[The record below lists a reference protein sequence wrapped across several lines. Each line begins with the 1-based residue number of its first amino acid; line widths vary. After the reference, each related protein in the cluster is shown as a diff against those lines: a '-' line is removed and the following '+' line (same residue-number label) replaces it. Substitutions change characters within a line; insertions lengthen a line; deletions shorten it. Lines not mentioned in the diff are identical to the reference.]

1 MSTDKQ
7 IVANQLNAQKSTGP
21 KTPEGR
27 AAVRLNGL
35 KHGLTASTLV
45 LEGEDQSEFHELLD
59 SIEAEHQPTTPTEE
73 TIVRQIAMATWQ
85 LRRFYHIEAGFFTT
99 RLIEKKDYLKR
110 FRKLDPGDR
119 LAIVVQSDC
128 LGANALAKISLYGG
142 RLERSI
148 YRALHELERLRARG
162 QAKKPN
168 QTDLK
173 NQTQSAKS
181 VEQVPDLPGKQ
192 INNIPPERQTPAP
205 VIPID
210 NPPHRPASIAKPTP
224 PEADMQ

>member
-7 IVANQLNAQKSTGP
+7 IAANQLNAQKSTGP

-45 LEGEDQSEFHELLD
+45 LEGENQSEFDELLD

-128 LGANALAKISLYGG
+128 LGANALAKICIYGA

-148 YRALHELERLRARG
+148 YRALHELERLRARR
-162 QAKKPN
+162 QAESQGPDRFEKPN
-168 QTDLK
+168 
-173 NQTQSAKS
+173 
-181 VEQVPDLPGKQ
+181 PIGKQ

-210 NPPHRPASIAKPTP
+210 NPPQRPASIAKPIP

>member
-7 IVANQLNAQKSTGP
+7 IAANQLNAQKSTGP

-45 LEGEDQSEFHELLD
+45 LKGENQSEFDELLD

-73 TIVRQIAMATWQ
+73 VIVRQIAMSAWQ
-85 LRRFYHIEAGFFTT
+85 LRRLHHIEAGFFTT
-99 RLIEKKDYLKR
+99 GLIDRKDYINDHYKN
-110 FRKLDPGDR
+110 LDPGDR
-119 LAIVVQSDC
+119 LAIVVRNDC
-128 LGANALAKISLYGG
+128 QGANALAKISLYGA

-148 YRALHELERLRARG
+148 YRALHELERLRARR
-162 QAKKPN
+162 QA
-168 QTDLK
+168 DLK
-173 NQTQSAKS
+173 NQTQSAKP
-181 VEQVPDLPGKQ
+181 VAQVADLPSKQ
-192 INNIPPERQTPAP
+192 INNIRPERQKPAK

-210 NPPHRPASIAKPTP
+210 NARQSRDTIANPTP